1 MYVNLPDKPMPPAYQ
16 QYDVKY
22 VYSSLRAGQS
32 CSLIGIGSVGKSNLM
47 QHLTR
52 DDVKAHH
59 LSDKEAPYLLTVYL
73 DPHTLIDVQAG
84 ALEAAGK
91 AWAGYE
97 LMLSRFIYQLQR
109 AERAGTL
116 KKKKTEDALSDW
128 VQAVYDRLYESDP
141 LVKQSGL
148 RYIEQAVL
156 DLLRENDRWQIA
168 FLFDEVTE
176 FMNLS
181 PRFFLSLRGLR
192 DAFKGRVMYV
202 TTSRVSLYEGLVD
215 PTPESLRPAITEFTE
230 LFGDHTRYI
239 SPLDEESASAVI
251 ERYIKRYQNDF
262 DIYKSGK
269 QFLSEDVYEVTGG
282 HVGLM
287 RRSFRPAVRYLIDKE
302 TMPLKE
308 YLLLNDSVRAECDEL
323 IASLTNEE
331 RDVLHG
337 AIRGNSVS
345 DMNTW
350 QNLFEK
356 HIIIHGKR
364 GADFCFPLLGEYI
377 MREPDMLVGDARIRR

>member
-116 KKKKTEDALSDW
+116 KKKKTEDALSD
-128 VQAVYDRLYESDP
+128 
-141 LVKQSGL
+141 
-148 RYIEQAVL
+148 
-156 DLLRENDRWQIA
+156 
-168 FLFDEVTE
+168 
-176 FMNLS
+176 
-181 PRFFLSLRGLR
+181 
-192 DAFKGRVMYV
+192 
-202 TTSRVSLYEGLVD
+202 
-215 PTPESLRPAITEFTE
+215 
-230 LFGDHTRYI
+230 
-239 SPLDEESASAVI
+239 
-251 ERYIKRYQNDF
+251 
-262 DIYKSGK
+262 
-269 QFLSEDVYEVTGG
+269 
-282 HVGLM
+282 
-287 RRSFRPAVRYLIDKE
+287 
-302 TMPLKE
+302 
-308 YLLLNDSVRAECDEL
+308 
-323 IASLTNEE
+323 
-331 RDVLHG
+331 
-337 AIRGNSVS
+337 
-345 DMNTW
+345 
-350 QNLFEK
+350 
-356 HIIIHGKR
+356 
-364 GADFCFPLLGEYI
+364 
-377 MREPDMLVGDARIRR
+377 